1 MTETLLPVTDALA
14 RILALIAPTAEETVA
29 LIDASGR
36 ALSRPVASLR
46 TQPPF
51 PASAMDGYAVHS
63 ADIRPGGVL
72 TVIGEARAGARHD
85 APVAAGQAVRI
96 FTGAPVPD
104 GADRILIQEDAD
116 RDGDHITV
124 RDQIDTQAYVRPAG
138 LDFAAGTQMP
148 VRRLSPQDIAL
159 LAAFNLAE
167 LPVRKRPVIALIAT
181 GDELVEPG
189 ETPGPDQIVSSNA
202 YGLHALLRQH
212 GGDPRIL
219 PIARDT
225 RASLKAAL
233 AAARGADLIVTLGG
247 ASVGD
252 HDLVREVFGGEGL
265 DLSFYKIN
273 MRPGKPLMAGRIA
286 GGPPMLGLP
295 GNPVSAMVCA
305 HLFLRPVLDAFA
317 GLPAG
322 PLPRRRAPLAE
333 AIGANGGREH
343 YARAA
348 LIEGPDGP
356 VLKLFG
362 RQDSSVL
369 SVLSN
374 ADCLAVL
381 PPRLPAQDAGQDVDY
396 IQL

>member
-1 MTETLLPVTDALA
+1 MTEPLLPVNDALA
-14 RILALIAPTAEETVA
+14 RILSLITPMAEETVP
-29 LIDASGR
+29 LIAASGR
-36 ALSRPVASLR
+36 VLARPVASLR

-51 PASAMDGYAVHS
+51 AASAMDGYAVQG
-63 ADIRPGGVL
+63 ADIRPGAVL
-72 TVIGEARAGARHD
+72 SVIGESRAGARHD
-85 APVAAGQAVRI
+85 GPVAAGQAVRI

-116 RDGDHITV
+116 RAADAITV
-124 RDQIDTQAYVRPAG
+124 RDKSDPQSYVRPAG
-138 LDFAAGTQMP
+138 LDFAAGTEMP
-148 VRRLSPQDIAL
+148 VRRLTPQDIAL
-159 LAAFNLAE
+159 LAAFNLAH

-189 ETPGPDQIVSSNA
+189 EAPGPDQIVSSNA
-202 YGLHALLRQH
+202 YGLHALLSAH

-233 AAARGADLIVTLGG
+233 TAARGADLIVTLGG
-247 ASVGD
+247 ASVGE

-265 DLSFYKIN
+265 SLAFYKIN

-317 GLPAG
+317 GLLAG
-322 PLPRRRAPLAE
+322 PLPRRSAPLAE
-333 AIGANGGREH
+333 FFPANGAREH

-348 LIEGPDGP
+348 LIETPDGLR
-356 VLKLFG
+356 LKIFG

-369 SVLSN
+369 SVLSA

-381 PPRLPAQDAGQDVDY
+381 PPRAPEQPAGALVEY

>member
-1 MTETLLPVTDALA
+1 MTEPLLPVTEALA
-14 RILALIAPTAEETVA
+14 RILALIAPTGEETVA
-29 LIDASGR
+29 LLDAEGR
-36 ALSRPVASLR
+36 ALARPVASTR

-51 PASAMDGYAVHS
+51 AASAMDGYAVLS
-63 ADIRPGGVL
+63 ADIHPGSVL
-72 TVIGEARAGARHD
+72 RVTGEARAGARHD
-85 APVAAGQAVRI
+85 GGVSAGEAVRI
-96 FTGAPVPD
+96 FTGAPVPP

-116 RDGDHITV
+116 RHGDTLTV
-124 RDQIDTQAYVRPAG
+124 RDRIDPQAYIR
-138 LDFAAGTQMP
+138 AAGIDFSAGDTMNP
-148 VRRLSPQDIAL
+148 RRLSPQDIAL
-159 LAAFNLAE
+159 LAAFNQ
-167 LPVRKRPVIALIAT
+167 PQISVRKRPMIALIAT

-202 YGLHALLRQH
+202 YGLHALLRRH
-212 GGDPRIL
+212 GAAPMML

-225 RASLKAAL
+225 RASLAAAL
-233 AAARGADLIVTLGG
+233 DAARGADLIVTLGG

-252 HDLVREVFGGEGL
+252 HDLVREVFGQGGL
-265 DLSFYKIN
+265 DLSFYRIN

-317 GLPAG
+317 GLSAG
-322 PLPRRRAPLAE
+322 PLPRLRAPLAE
-333 AIGANGGREH
+333 AVEANGGREH

-348 LIEGPDGP
+348 LVDTPGGKA
-356 VLKLFG
+356 LRLFG

-369 SVLSN
+369 SVLSA

-381 PPRLPAQDAGQDVDY
+381 PPRAPAMQAGAMVDY
-396 IQL
+396 IRI